1 MRIWILA
8 LIIFLSGCASL
19 GQRWKAFINGGDQPT
34 NNADTAPTKEVTY
47 SQQSNMDPGE
57 KRQYHRV
64 TKETLQQDSHLDD
77 HSGSLWTMEGQGAYL
92 FAQNTVRLIGD
103 PIPVALDG
111 DPRAQVETKATV
123 IKKLMDRIEARQK
136 EQLERRL
143 AEENAPDAQNA
154 PAAAP
159 AAEAEPAKP
168 KPDAAK
174 DKKDDDKLDLKVTTV
189 PSRIVERTVDG
200 NYRIKGSQDFMIG
213 SRDYRVIVT
222 GIVRAEDFSED
233 GVSATKLL
241 DPKFDVVSAQDK
253 GVIR

>member
-1 MRIWILA
+1 MRYWTLS
-8 LIIFLSGCASL
+8 LLFLLSGCAST
-19 GQRWKAFINGGDQPT
+19 GQRWKAFLNGG
-34 NNADTAPTKEVTY
+34 APPKAAEDAPPQDVTY
-47 SQQSNMDPGE
+47 SQQNNLDPGE
-57 KRQYHRV
+57 KRQYRRV
-64 TKETLQQDSHLDD
+64 TKESLQQESHLDD
-77 HSGSLWTMEGQGAYL
+77 RSGSLWTMEGQGAYL

-111 DPRAQVETKATV
+111 DPRAQVETKAGV
-123 IKKLMDRIEARQK
+123 IKKLMDRIEARQR
-136 EQLERRL
+136 EQLERRI
-143 AEENAPDAQNA
+143 AQENGTDGQPA
-154 PAAAP
+154 PAPAPEAEAAP
-159 AAEAEPAKP
+159 KP
-168 KPDAAK
+168 KTDAAK

-189 PSRIVERTVDG
+189 PSRIIERTVDG

-253 GVIR
+253 GEIR